1 MSELKIERVGGI
13 GGFGLPGG
21 RLKSR
26 GTVATGDLSEGDKAA
41 VERLFARGD
50 APRDDNNPHGFR
62 YRITRGDETVEVAEG
77 EAPAALTGAVR
88 DAFE

>member
-13 GGFGLPGG
+13 GGFGLPGS

-26 GTVATGDLSEGDKAA
+26 GVVGLHTLTDADRQA
-41 VERLFARGD
+41 VENLFAKGD
-50 APRDDNNPHGFR
+50 AARDNNNPHGFR
-62 YRITRGDETVEVAEG
+62 YRITRGDQTVEVGEG

-88 DAFE
+88 DEFE